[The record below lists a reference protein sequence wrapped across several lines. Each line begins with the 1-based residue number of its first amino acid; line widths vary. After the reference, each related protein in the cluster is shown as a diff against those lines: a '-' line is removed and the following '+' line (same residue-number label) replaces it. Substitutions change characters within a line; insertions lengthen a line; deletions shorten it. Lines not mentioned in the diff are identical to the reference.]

1 MNVGWKDQMIMRLK
15 EFFRRLTGVSTL
27 WGGVSWAL
35 PEPDPVERMAEQYL
49 EKSDIPNV
57 ALKMPLIIQVGGAT
71 LPTNEKVLSLCKRI
85 EMHGKPHP
93 FSSWF
98 RQGLHEHEC
107 LAFIMWQIKTKQGV
121 SAVPTDEER
130 KRTISSFRGSSINA

>member
-1 MNVGWKDQMIMRLK
+1 MKLK
-15 EFFRRLTGVSTL
+15 ELFRRLTGVSTF
-27 WGGVSWAL
+27 WGGVSWAP

-49 EKSDIPNV
+49 AKADIPDV
-57 ALKMPLIIQVGGAT
+57 ALKMPLIIQVGGAM
-71 LPTNEKVLSLCKRI
+71 LPTNAKVLSLCKRI

-98 RQGLHEHEC
+98 RQGLREHEC
-107 LAFIMWQIKTKQGV
+107 LAFINWQIKTQQGV

-130 KRTISSFRGSSINA
+130 KRTISLFRGSSTNA